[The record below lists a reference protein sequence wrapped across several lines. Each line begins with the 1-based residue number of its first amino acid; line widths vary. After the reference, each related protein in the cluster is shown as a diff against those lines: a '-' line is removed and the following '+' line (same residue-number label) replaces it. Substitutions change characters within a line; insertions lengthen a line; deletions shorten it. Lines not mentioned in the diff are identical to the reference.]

1 MKNFSAGIFLSWEK
15 YIKEKMKVNTKIS
28 NKGFDI
34 SGMFLFFQKIS
45 LWEIGFRKIKCVDDS
60 EK

>member
-1 MKNFSAGIFLSWEK
+1 MKNISAGIFLSWEK

-45 LWEIGFRKIKCVDDS
+45 LWEIMSDGRLW
-60 EK
+60 EAQTAR

>member
-1 MKNFSAGIFLSWEK
+1 MKNFSAGFFLSWEK
-15 YIKEKMKVNTKIS
+15 YIKGKLKVNTKIS

-45 LWEIGFRKIKCVDDS
+45 LWEIGFRKIKCVGDS